1 MSRDQLVARFA
12 EIGEAQSAAELMGRT
27 AEFNKLFNRMITIED
42 ELKQRDGD
50 QRRALV
56 ALFVHPNMQVRL
68 NAAKAVRPVEPDVA
82 RQQLEKIAASRH
94 YPQAGD
100 AGMSLWA
107 WDEGIYR
114 AE

>member
-82 RQQLEKIAASRH
+82 RQQLEEIAASRH